1 MINNFDAAHK
11 LLNCGEISLDTKYPF
26 FRQKLDL
33 FFIDH
38 EFVPLLIQEG
48 YLGSFKDRKSN
59 RDLELMAEAADM
71 ISIGDC
77 INVQIRKNMNWA
89 LLPNYGTMSSIGPC
103 LLV

>member
-1 MINNFDAAHK
+1 
-11 LLNCGEISLDTKYPF
+11 LNCGEISLDKKYPF

-48 YLGSFKDRKSN
+48 YLGSFKERKSD
-59 RDLELMAEAADM
+59 RDLEIMAEAADM

-89 LLPNYGTMSSIGPC
+89 LLPNYGTMSSVGPC